1 MSMKKLIAFDL
12 DDTLAITKSEISD
25 RMSELLGRLLEKYDV
40 CVITGGRF
48 EQIEKQVVKRL
59 DVPEHLLGKLHLMP
73 TCGTRYYRYD
83 ELNHKWV
90 MQYAEDLTK
99 EQKQKIVKALETVAK
114 DMGIWCDN
122 PAGEI
127 IEDRFSQIT
136 MSALGQQATPEDKYA
151 WAEKFKDLRPIYR
164 DKVAELL
171 PDLEVRI
178 GGTTSTDITLPGI
191 DKAYGMQKLIE
202 AIDISKD
209 QILFFGDKLQEG
221 GNDFPVR
228 AMGIDSIAVEGW
240 ETTAYALDGVLGVSK

>member
-1 MSMKKLIAFDL
+1 MKKLIAFDL
-12 DDTLAITKSEISD
+12 DDTLAVTKSEISD
-25 RMSELLGRLLEKYDV
+25 RMSLLLSKLLEKYDV

-59 DVPEHLLGKLHLMP
+59 EVPEHLLGKLHLMP

-83 ELNHKWV
+83 ELEHKWV

-99 EQKQKIVKALETVAK
+99 DQKEKIINTLEKVAK
-114 DMGIWCDN
+114 EMGIWCEK

-136 MSALGQQATPEDKYA
+136 MSALGQNATPEAKYE
-151 WAEKFKDLRPIYR
+151 WAEKFKDIRPVYR

-178 GGTTSTDITLPGI
+178 GGTTSTDITKPGI
-191 DKAYGMQKLIE
+191 DKAYGMHKLID
-202 AIDISKD
+202 AIEISKNE
-209 QILFFGDKLQEG
+209 ILFFGDKLEEG

-228 AMGIDSIAVEGW
+228 AMGIDSVAVNGW
-240 ETTAYALDGVLGVSK
+240 ETTAYALDGVLGVTE

>member
-1 MSMKKLIAFDL
+1 MKKLIAFDL

-151 WAEKFKDLRPIYR
+151 WSEKFKDVRPIYR

-209 QILFFGDKLQEG
+209 EILFFGDKLQEG

>member
-151 WAEKFKDLRPIYR
+151 WSEKFKDVRPIYR

-209 QILFFGDKLQEG
+209 EILFFGDKLQEG

>member
-1 MSMKKLIAFDL
+1 MKKLIAFDL

-25 RMSELLGRLLEKYDV
+25 RMSALLGRLVEHYDV

-59 DVPEHLLGKLHLMP
+59 EIPEHLLNRLHLMP

-83 ELNHKWV
+83 ELEHKWV
-90 MQYAEDLTK
+90 LQYAEDLTK
-99 EQKQKIVKALETVAK
+99 EQKKKIVDALETVAK
-114 DMGIWCDN
+114 EMGIWCED

-151 WAEKFKDLRPIYR
+151 WAEKYKDVRPVYR

-191 DKAYGMQKLIE
+191 DKAYGMRKLID

-209 QILFFGDKLQEG
+209 EILFFGDKLNEG
-221 GNDFPVR
+221 GNDYPVK
-228 AMGIDSIAVEGW
+228 AMGIDSLAVDGW
-240 ETTAYALDGVLGVSK
+240 ETTAYALDGVLGVTE